1 MAEVQCKTCKATTSV
16 DLKITVPAPST
27 NKVAAL
33 PNADFL
39 MVTWTAAET
48 GAMAT
53 VFGKGSYHFNGSD
66 DTNLTQLVL
75 PNLALPDQETCH
87 APLLSSHGERKKLSL
102 PQGRQ
107 TGDRRDCPH
116 FSRPI

>member
-75 PNLALPDQETCH
+75 PNLALPDQEKCH
-87 APLLSSHGERKKLSL
+87 A
-102 PQGRQ
+102 
-107 TGDRRDCPH
+107 H
-116 FSRPI
+116 FFQATVN